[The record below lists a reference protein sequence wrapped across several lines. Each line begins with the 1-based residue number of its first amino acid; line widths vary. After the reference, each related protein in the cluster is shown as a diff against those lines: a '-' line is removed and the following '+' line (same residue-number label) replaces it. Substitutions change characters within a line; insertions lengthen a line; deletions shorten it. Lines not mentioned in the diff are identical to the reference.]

1 MTPRERLITALSR
14 KVPDRVPYSLG
25 FNREA
30 RRQYQRQTGLEDLLA
45 AFPVRPDHAS
55 VSFGSTR
62 EDLSRYATYHDALR
76 PGATFNEWG
85 TAYEPGSNP
94 AFDRFVTPL
103 TGPRTLRDIE
113 TYPLPDLQADYRHR
127 DLESQVTCIHDAG
140 LAAWAAMEM
149 TIFEPAWQIR
159 GFDEL
164 LTGLLTGEE
173 AAALLLDRITE
184 LRRFQAR
191 RFAEAGADIL
201 GVGDDVGME
210 DRMMLSPALWRAWL
224 KPRLAAVIG
233 AALAVRP
240 GLIVHYHSDGYVE
253 PIVPDLI
260 EIGVNVLNPVQP
272 ECMDPVQ
279 LKKEYGAYLAFSG
292 TIGTQTTMPFG
303 TPEEVR
309 RVVKDRVATVGC
321 GGGLLIAPTHVLE
334 PDVPWENVVALVE
347 AVAESG
353 S

>member
-1 MTPRERLITALSR
+1 
-14 KVPDRVPYSLG
+14 
-25 FNREA
+25 
-30 RRQYQRQTGLEDLLA
+30 
-45 AFPVRPDHAS
+45 
-55 VSFGSTR
+55 
-62 EDLSRYATYHDALR
+62 
-76 PGATFNEWG
+76 
-85 TAYEPGSNP
+85 
-94 AFDRFVTPL
+94 
-103 TGPRTLRDIE
+103 
-113 TYPLPDLQADYRHR
+113 
-127 DLESQVTCIHDAG
+127 
-140 LAAWAAMEM
+140 
-149 TIFEPAWQIR
+149 
-159 GFDEL
+159 
-164 LTGLLTGEE
+164 
-173 AAALLLDRITE
+173 
-184 LRRFQAR
+184 
-191 RFAEAGADIL
+191 
-201 GVGDDVGME
+201 ME